1 MAKEE
6 KQKKIQKEENEDDDE
21 PEVFVD
27 LDGKDWDN
35 VEPPGEVDSGD
46 DDDGHKKEEETK
58 GMDVDGKGEALA
70 TAAPTDNKGCFSASA
85 LQFTEAELPVL
96 GYALASWVFFLA
108 AVTKRTK
115 TAQQFDQEFND
126 DFFTNVMNNLFA
138 ELGGT
143 LRSSHFAY
151 ALCLGLIGVLMAGA
165 LFGWMRYNAGL
176 ANKRNGEQ
184 PVGGDVEGGSEDA
197 RITTDEYASNKT
209 KSELFLEKYKWVI
222 NLVLFVWAFIG
233 WAFFTFGGG
242 DVFAYTG
249 NGFFALW
256 AMMIFAIWNFGVSI
270 DDVKD
275 QAKKSESIIYAM
287 ILGSV
292 IAIIELTTGPLP
304 FQYRS
309 NKVIASYTLAV
320 AVIAIVFGLV
330 TVGISRFG
338 KDKIDAKI
346 RFWCLLLILVL
357 WIVAACLTTFI
368 GPFLTTGNGYFA
380 VWGSAV
386 FAGMAF
392 VETQKERQNRSNA

>member
-1 MAKEE
+1 MAKG
-6 KQKKIQKEENEDDDE
+6 KKIQKEDSEDDDE
-21 PEVFVD
+21 PEVVVD
-27 LDGKDWDN
+27 LDGKDWDTI
-35 VEPPGEVDSGD
+35 EPPGEVDSGD
-46 DDDGHKKEEETK
+46 EDNGRKKEEDTE
-58 GMDVDGKGEALA
+58 GMDLDEKGVGAAA
-70 TAAPTDNKGCFSASA
+70 TVPTDNKGCFSATA

-96 GYALASWVFFLA
+96 GYFLASIVFFLA
-108 AVTKRTK
+108 AVTRRTK
-115 TAQQFDQEFND
+115 TAQQDAQGFNP
-126 DFFTNVMNNLFA
+126 NNCA
-138 ELGGT
+138 GSGGT
-143 LRSSHFAY
+143 LQSSHFAY
-151 ALCLGLIGVLMAGA
+151 ALCLGLIGALMAGA

-176 ANKRNGEQ
+176 ANERNGKK
-184 PVGGDVEGGSEDA
+184 PVGDDVEGGSEDA
-197 RITTDEYASNKT
+197 RITTEEYDTDKS

-222 NLVLFVWAFIG
+222 DLVLFLWAFIG

-256 AMMIFAIWNFGVSI
+256 AMMIFAIWNFGISV

-275 QAKKSESIIYAM
+275 QAKKSETVIYAM

-309 NKVIASYTLAV
+309 NKGIASYTLAV

-330 TVGISRFG
+330 TMGMSRFG
-338 KDKIDAKI
+338 KDKIDTEI
-346 RFWCLLLILVL
+346 QFWCLLLILVL

-386 FAGMAF
+386 FAGMA
-392 VETQKERQNRSNA
+392 TQKERQNRSNL